1 MDGLRRRS
9 VHGSGYVLGITI
21 SRRVCS
27 VCLHG
32 AAALKDQNVYE
43 LEWSDRGI
51 LDGSGTWKV
60 RACKSVTHTCSMRLS

>member
-1 MDGLRRRS
+1 MDGLRRQS
-9 VHGSGYVLGITI
+9 VHESGYVLSITI

-32 AAALKDQNVYE
+32 AAALKDQNVEE

-51 LDGSGTWKV
+51 LDGSG
-60 RACKSVTHTCSMRLS
+60 A